1 MLGYFPECPN
11 HYKAL
16 IAPVSGLNLTGII
29 ALQKF
34 TCLHGPSETAYKS
47 DDTPGY
53 IVKMHLSTI
62 LE

>member
-1 MLGYFPECPN
+1 MLGYFPECPQMLKPLN
-11 HYKAL
+11 AL
-16 IAPVSGLNLTGII
+16 VCPLILSGII
-29 ALQKF
+29 ALEKF
-34 TCLHGPSETAYKS
+34 IRLHDPPEAAYKN